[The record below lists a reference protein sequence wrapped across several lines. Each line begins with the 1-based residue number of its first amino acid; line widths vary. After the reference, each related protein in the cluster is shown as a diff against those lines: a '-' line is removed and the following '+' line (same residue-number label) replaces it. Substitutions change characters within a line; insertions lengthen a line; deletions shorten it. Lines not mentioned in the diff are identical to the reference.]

1 MSKILLVMGKRGSGK
16 TTLAKKLIALLPR
29 NKNIF
34 IYDTLGEYSGIGTL
48 AENIETVFD
57 YLETE
62 ERIIRFTSDDD
73 DDFDR
78 ICRVIYSLKDY
89 YLLVDEIDMF
99 ISAVYLPEFFKKIIR
114 YGRHSGLG
122 IIAVTRRPADI
133 SRLLSSQANFIISF
147 KQHEPKDCQ
156 YFSSFMPD
164 TEKLLEL
171 NEYEYLCYNSDKQ
184 TMTKNMV
191 NIS

>member
-78 ICRVIYSLKDY
+78 ICRGIYSLKDY
-89 YLLVDEIDMF
+89 YLRSE
-99 ISAVYLPEFFKKIIR
+99 E
-114 YGRHSGLG
+114 
-122 IIAVTRRPADI
+122 RRVGEECR
-133 SRLLSSQANFIISF
+133 SRW
-147 KQHEPKDCQ
+147 
-156 YFSSFMPD
+156 
-164 TEKLLEL
+164 
-171 NEYEYLCYNSDKQ
+171 
-184 TMTKNMV
+184 
-191 NIS
+191 